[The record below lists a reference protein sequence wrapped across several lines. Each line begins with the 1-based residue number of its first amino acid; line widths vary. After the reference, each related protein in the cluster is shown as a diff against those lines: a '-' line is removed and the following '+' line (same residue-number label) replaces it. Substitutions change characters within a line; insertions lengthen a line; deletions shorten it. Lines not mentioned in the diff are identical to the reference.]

1 MHRNIHGQLEALF
14 SPISAHRLE
23 IFLRRFFLQF
33 TETDTILFDFDFQ
46 FLTAIMFG
54 QTFASNSSA
63 ARSGFHPESPV
74 SPHAAPLVGAPP
86 PPRKSRVA
94 LACKRCKRR
103 KQRVRDSALL
113 LACSVLMEAEIV
125 RWRPSQLQVMR
136 QGQCAVCVREN
147 TETALPRRKI
157 VVHQCFGRA
166 HRVP

>member
-54 QTFASNSSA
+54 QTFTSNSSA
-63 ARSGFHPESPV
+63 ARSGFHPDSPV
-74 SPHAAPLVGAPP
+74 SPHAAPLVGGPP

-103 KQRVRDSALL
+103 KQRVREPILL
-113 LACSVLMEAEIV
+113 LGLRILMEPGIV
-125 RWRPSQLQVMR
+125 RWRPSQLQVLR
-136 QGQCAVCVREN
+136 QGQCIVRVREN
-147 TETALPRRKI
+147 TKTALPWRE
-157 VVHQCFGRA
+157 VAVHQRLGRA
-166 HRVP
+166 HRVS